1 LALSILR
8 VMSGEGADIVV
19 MKFGGTSVAGA
30 EQIKRAAG
38 RIVAAREA
46 GNRVVAVLSARG
58 KTTDELVAQ
67 AIEISERPVAREM
80 DMLLSTGER
89 ISCALCAMAI
99 HDMGHEAISLTGSQA
114 GIVTDS
120 FHTKARIVDVRADRI
135 EQALAEDRIVLVAG
149 FQGVSTESRDVTTL
163 GRGGSDTTA
172 VALAAALQA
181 SVCEIYTD
189 VAGVY
194 SADPRLV
201 PEARK
206 LDTVSF
212 EEMLEM
218 SASGA
223 GVLQLRSVE
232 YGRNHGVRI
241 HCRSSFEDGP
251 GTLVVAEEETVEQPF
266 VTAVTHSNSEAR
278 VTLTGVRDEPGVAG
292 RIFTALAEA
301 NVNVDVIIQNEPV
314 GGDQLADLSFTV
326 DRSDLTTA
334 KEAIE
339 ALGHV
344 SNDIRTDEQIGKV
357 SIVGAGMRS
366 HPGVAAKVFEVL
378 GEREINIEMISTS
391 PIKISCVI
399 AADRVAEAVQSL
411 HRVFE
416 LGSDAIRPEDPTG
429 PDHRPTVAG

>member
-1 LALSILR
+1 MTEDASKP
-8 VMSGEGADIVV
+8 VV

-46 GNRVVAVLSARG
+46 GHRAVAVLSARG

-67 AIEISERPVAREM
+67 AQEISERPVAREM

-135 EQALAEDRIVLVAG
+135 KEALGEDRIVLVAG
-149 FQGVSTESRDVTTL
+149 FQGVSPARRGAPTP
-163 GRGGSDTTA
+163 GRGGSDPTA
-172 VALAAALQA
+172 VALAAALDA

-189 VAGVY
+189 VAGVF
-194 SADPRLV
+194 SADPRVV
-201 PEARK
+201 PDARK
-206 LDTVSF
+206 LARVSF

-232 YGRNHGVRI
+232 YARNHGVRI
-241 HCRSSFEDGP
+241 HCRSSFDDGP
-251 GTLVVAEEETVEQPF
+251 GTLVVSEDEASEEETVEQPF
-266 VTAVTHSNSEAR
+266 VTAVTHSNAEAR

-292 RIFTALAEA
+292 RIFQALADA
-301 NVNVDVIIQNEPV
+301 NVNVDVIIQNEPL

-326 DRSDLTTA
+326 DRADLATA
-334 KEAIE
+334 RDVVEG
-339 ALGHV
+339 LGGV
-344 SNDIRTDEQIGKV
+344 SLEMRTDEAIGKV

-366 HPGVAAKVFEVL
+366 HPGVAAKVFQVL
-378 GEREINIEMISTS
+378 GDERINIEMISTS
-391 PIKISCVI
+391 PIKISCGI
-399 AADRVAEAVQSL
+399 PADRVPDAVKSL
-411 HRVFE
+411 HKVFG
-416 LGSDAIRPEDPTG
+416 LGTDAIRPEDPTG
-429 PDHRPTVAG
+429 AEHRPTVAG

>member
-1 LALSILR
+1 MLKA
-8 VMSGEGADIVV
+8 MSGEGSDIVV

-120 FHTKARIVDVRADRI
+120 THTKARIIDVRADRI

-149 FQGVSTESRDVTTL
+149 FQGVSTESHDVTTL

-172 VALAAALQA
+172 VALAAALHA

-206 LDTVSF
+206 LETVSF

-326 DRSDLTTA
+326 DRSDLATA

-378 GEREINIEMISTS
+378 GEKEINIEMISTS

-416 LGSDAIRPEDPTG
+416 LGDDAIRPEDPTG